1 MDVKNG
7 SEEAERAID
16 EKVSQKLHLDWWAF
30 IIACVVALGLLIW
43 QWAGGTPSIPFKEV
57 VKWLLP

>member
-30 IIACVVALGLLIW
+30 IIAGVVALGLLIW

-57 VKWLLP
+57 VQWLLP